1 MELEGVDKL
10 LYKKGLNKELDRKF
24 AQYKKKNIWAGDG
37 HLEALTDIEVKILGK
52 LWRKE
57 RMTPGKIQT
66 QEVIKLV
73 DLTRRIDAYRKVA
86 KREASRIRKERER
99 RKREEASKGGD
110 VKAKR
115 KLESIKKK
123 DRKRAE
129 KYRRK
134 QKDKQ
139 IYYFE
144 INNFIKYLSLEN
156 SINVD
161 RYIFFKD
168 K

>member
-1 MELEGVDKL
+1 MEFEGVEDKL

-73 DLTRRIDAYRKVA
+73 DFTRRIDAYRKIV
-86 KREASRIRKERER
+86 KREASRLRKERER
-99 RKREEASKGGD
+99 SKREEAAKGGD

-115 KLESIKKK
+115 KIKSIK

-139 IYYFE
+139 M
-144 INNFIKYLSLEN
+144 
-156 SINVD
+156 
-161 RYIFFKD
+161 
-168 K
+168 

>member
-24 AQYKKKNIWAGDG
+24 AKYKRKNIWAGDG

-73 DLTRRIDAYRKVA
+73 DFTRRIDAYRKIA
-86 KREASRIRKERER
+86 KREASRLRKERER
-99 RKREEASKGGD
+99 SKREEAAKGGD

-115 KLESIKKK
+115 KIESIKKK
-123 DRKRAE
+123 DRERAG

-134 QKDKQ
+134 QKDK
-139 IYYFE
+139 
-144 INNFIKYLSLEN
+144 
-156 SINVD
+156 
-161 RYIFFKD
+161 
-168 K
+168 

>member
-1 MELEGVDKL
+1 MELEGVEDKL
-10 LYKKGLNKELDRKF
+10 LYNKGLNKELDRKF

-57 RMTPGKIQT
+57 RMTPEKIQT

-73 DLTRRIDAYRKVA
+73 DFTRRIDAYRKIS
-86 KREASRIRKERER
+86 KREASRLRKERER
-99 RKREEASKGGD
+99 SKREEAAKGGD

-115 KLESIKKK
+115 KIESIKKK

-134 QKDKQ
+134 QKDK
-139 IYYFE
+139 E
-144 INNFIKYLSLEN
+144 M
-156 SINVD
+156 
-161 RYIFFKD
+161 
-168 K
+168 

>member
-1 MELEGVDKL
+1 MELEGVEDKL

-37 HLEALTDIEVKILGK
+37 YLEALTDIEVKILGK

-110 VKAKR
+110 VKAMR

-139 IYYFE
+139 I
-144 INNFIKYLSLEN
+144 
-156 SINVD
+156 
-161 RYIFFKD
+161 
-168 K
+168 

>member
-1 MELEGVDKL
+1 MELEGAQDKL
-10 LYKKGLNKELDRKF
+10 LYKKGLNKELDSKF

-37 HLEALTDIEVKILGK
+37 YLDALTDIEVKILGQ

-123 DRKRAE
+123 DRKIAE

-139 IYYFE
+139 
-144 INNFIKYLSLEN
+144 L
-156 SINVD
+156 
-161 RYIFFKD
+161 
-168 K
+168 

>member
-1 MELEGVDKL
+1 MELEGVEDKL
-10 LYKKGLNKELDRKF
+10 LYKKGLNKELDTKF
-24 AQYKKKNIWAGDG
+24 SQYKKKNIWAGDG

-99 RKREEASKGGD
+99 RKREASKGGD

-139 IYYFE
+139 T
-144 INNFIKYLSLEN
+144 
-156 SINVD
+156 
-161 RYIFFKD
+161 
-168 K
+168 

>member
-1 MELEGVDKL
+1 MELEGVEDKL

-37 HLEALTDIEVKILGK
+37 YLEALTDIEVKILGK

-115 KLESIKKK
+115 KIESIKKK

-134 QKDKQ
+134 QKDKH
-139 IYYFE
+139 I
-144 INNFIKYLSLEN
+144 
-156 SINVD
+156 
-161 RYIFFKD
+161 
-168 K
+168 

>member
-1 MELEGVDKL
+1 MELEGAEDKL
-10 LYKKGLNKELDRKF
+10 LYKKGLNKELDSKF

-37 HLEALTDIEVKILGK
+37 YLDALTDIEVKILGQ

-73 DLTRRIDAYRKVA
+73 DLTRRIDAYRKIA
-86 KREASRIRKERER
+86 KREASRLRKERER
-99 RKREEASKGGD
+99 GKRKKAAKCGD
-110 VKAKR
+110 VKARR
-115 KLESIKKK
+115 KIESVKKK

-139 IYYFE
+139 M
-144 INNFIKYLSLEN
+144 
-156 SINVD
+156 
-161 RYIFFKD
+161 
-168 K
+168 

>member
-1 MELEGVDKL
+1 MELEGVEDKL

-57 RMTPGKIQT
+57 RMTTGKIQT
-66 QEVIKLV
+66 QEVIQLV
-73 DLTRRIDAYRKVA
+73 DFTRRIDAYRKIV
-86 KREASRIRKERER
+86 KREASRLRKERER
-99 RKREEASKGGD
+99 SKREEDAKGGD

-115 KLESIKKK
+115 KIESIKKK

-134 QKDKQ
+134 QKDK
-139 IYYFE
+139 E
-144 INNFIKYLSLEN
+144 M
-156 SINVD
+156 
-161 RYIFFKD
+161 
-168 K
+168 

>member
-1 MELEGVDKL
+1 MEFEGVEDKL
-10 LYKKGLNKELDRKF
+10 LYKKGLNKELDRKY

-66 QEVIKLV
+66 QEMIKLV
-73 DLTRRIDAYRKVA
+73 DFTRRIDAYRKIV
-86 KREASRIRKERER
+86 KREASRLRKERES
-99 RKREEASKGGD
+99 KREEAAKGVD

-115 KLESIKKK
+115 KIESIKKK
-123 DRKRAE
+123 DRKSAE

-134 QKDKQ
+134 QKDK
-139 IYYFE
+139 E
-144 INNFIKYLSLEN
+144 M
-156 SINVD
+156 
-161 RYIFFKD
+161 
-168 K
+168 